1 MESVPIHPMAER
13 GYPGPRRRVRKLI
26 ITLAS
31 VGLFFPSML
40 ALLFELDW
48 MENTVGGTWFVL
60 LVLAVAAVPAWLAGR
75 AIRRLADPR
84 RNLFLLQSA
93 EERAHA
99 AREASSAGFLTFV
112 GVLTLSLVAAS
123 RMNHA
128 RAAAA
133 DDVAVTVVEREYRP
147 AGPRSG
153 EAHRL
158 IVDVDGRREDVVVS
172 AAEWE
177 RSGPG
182 SAHRM
187 RRLHG
192 ALGFD
197 VLYSDNLRRRPC
209 AARARHAAGP
219 STPAG

>member
-1 MESVPIHPMAER
+1 M
-13 GYPGPRRRVRKLI
+13 RKRI
-26 ITLAS
+26 ITLVS
-31 VGLFFPSML
+31 MGLFFPSML

-60 LVLAVAAVPAWLAGR
+60 LVLAAAALPAWLAGR
-75 AIRRLADPR
+75 TIRRMADPR

-99 AREASSAGFLTFV
+99 AREASSAGLLTFV
-112 GVLTLSLVAAS
+112 GVLTLALFSAS
-123 RMNHA
+123 RLNHA
-128 RAAAA
+128 HAAHV

-153 EAHRL
+153 EAYRL

-172 AAEWE
+172 AVEWA

-187 RRLHG
+187 RRLRG

-197 VLYSDNLRRRPC
+197 VLYSDNLQRRRC
-209 AARARHAAGP
+209 AAGARHAAADAP
-219 STPAG
+219 SASARAR